1 MKRIAKKF
9 SAFLLIA
16 VCMLLFAPQAFAD
29 GDGGQAYP
37 ETYEELLTAIA
48 AGKSIHITPILQWP
62 EEPVTLD
69 LRAAACSIF
78 AGTVIPEN
86 VTVNAYQYCGINANG
101 SDRSAV
107 VINGNWNC
115 CADNAMPMGNPDPQ
129 WGVDVVYNGTVT
141 VQEGV
146 WNTTTSGIC
155 VTINGRLINYGAR
168 CRLEN
173 AVFGDGAYIGGTQEV
188 SFNNTL
194 SVPTGKLTVDVPL
207 RASCGNQ
214 EDDPTLSGRFELA
227 ELRTDGSSTCTIA
240 EGAHVIAANFN
251 SPSGSKWLVDGTLE
265 LKDGARFNSFGGQL
279 TLGDTGV
286 LALRTDSWFNGS
298 GSIDGT
304 GTVRLYALVRNNVP
318 HTVLQLFGATYY
330 PDADTSDQVADTVT
344 VWKNWENTCEHEW
357 ETVSTFEANC
367 AQPAGKEQECTLCG
381 ERQFEYTGKETNP
394 DNHKSIVYTRGKS
407 WLNQR
412 CEGCGNHATATLT
425 ATDAVYKGSPVET
438 ATVTV
443 DDNWIGAGPTL
454 TCSNNNAPGTATATI
469 TAGGASYKV
478 EFTIYAQCPGHQ
490 GSSDDCTEAAECTLC
505 GETFGGNTDHSFASQ
520 YSCDDTGHWYACTN
534 DGCTVRGSEADH
546 ALSGGTKCATCGYEV
561 FTVNL
566 STEDGT
572 VTASLSVANVSAGQ
586 RLLAA
591 VYDQNGRFLGCGQAT
606 FDQSQENAAL
616 TVTVPTG
623 GDLLTLF
630 RVEGDWHAAQE
641 AASTALK

>member
-1 MKRIAKKF
+1 MKRITKKF

-29 GDGGQAYP
+29 GDGGQGWSESYQQ
-37 ETYEELLTAIA
+37 LLYYIEQQYHTV
-48 AGKSIHITPILQWP
+48 HIDNIDWP
-62 EEPVTLD
+62 TEPVTLE
-69 LRAAACSIF
+69 LPATSAYSIL

-86 VTVNAYQYCGINANG
+86 VTVNAYQHVSVTANG
-101 SDRSAV
+101 SDRSPV

-115 CADNAMPMGNPDPQ
+115 CATNAMLMGDADPD
-129 WGVDVVYNGTVT
+129 WGINVIYNGTVT
-141 VQEGV
+141 VQKSFQ
-146 WNTTTSGIC
+146 NTTTSRTC
-155 VTINGRLINYGAR
+155 VTINGRVENYGT
-168 CRLEN
+168 CWFEN
-173 AVFGDGAYIGGTQEV
+173 ATFGDGAVITGTGTV
-188 SFNNTL
+188 RFSNTL
-194 SVPTGKLTVDVPL
+194 SVPQGTMIAQCAIS
-207 RASCGNQ
+207 ASGNNP
-214 EDDPTLSGRFELA
+214 EDHPTLSGRFELT
-227 ELRTDGSSTCTIA
+227 ELRTDWLSTCTIA
-240 EGAHVIAANFN
+240 EGAHVTAANFN
-251 SPSGSKWLVDGTLE
+251 SPAGSKWLVDGTLE
-265 LKDGARFNSFGGQL
+265 LKEGVRFSFFGGQL

-318 HTVLQLFGATYY
+318 YTVLQLFGATYY
-330 PDADTSDQVADTVT
+330 PDTDTSDQVADTVT
-344 VWKNWENTCEHEW
+344 VWKNWESTCEHDW
-357 ETVSTFEANC
+357 ETISTFDANC
-367 AQPAGKEQECTLCG
+367 AQPAGEEQECTLCG
-381 ERQFEYTGKETNP
+381 ERQFAYTGREKDP
-394 DNHKSIVYTRGKS
+394 DNHKSIVYSRGQS
-407 WLNQR
+407 HLNQR
-412 CEGCGNHATATLT
+412 CEGCRNTATATLT
-425 ATDAVYKGSPVET
+425 AADAVYQGHPVQT
-438 ATVTV
+438 AAVTV
-443 DDNWIGAGPTL
+443 SDNWIGAGPAL
-454 TCSNNNAPGTATATI
+454 TYSNNNAPGTATATI

-478 EFTIYAQCPGHQ
+478 TFTIYAQCPGHQ
-490 GSSDDCTEAAECTLC
+490 GSSDNCTKAAECTLC
-505 GETFGGNTDHSFASQ
+505 GETFGGNADHSFASQ

-534 DGCTVRGSEADH
+534 DGCTVRGSKAGH

-566 STEDGT
+566 STENGT

-591 VYDQNGRFLGCGQAT
+591 VYDQNGRFLGCGQAI